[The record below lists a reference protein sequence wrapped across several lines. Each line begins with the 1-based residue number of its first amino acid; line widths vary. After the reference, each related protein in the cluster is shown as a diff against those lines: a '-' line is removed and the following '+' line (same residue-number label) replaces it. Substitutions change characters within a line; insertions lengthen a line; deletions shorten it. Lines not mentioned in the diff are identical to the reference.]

1 MKYAMRRVA
10 RRYALQVLYSM
21 DINPETEEASLD
33 AAVTEKDKL
42 KSTDLSFAES
52 LIQRVRDNL
61 PAIDEEIQKHLRK
74 WSLSQLNGVDR
85 NILRIA
91 AAELLFPGDE
101 KPEKGTIINE
111 AVIMAK
117 IFAGDTSYRFINGVL
132 NTIAEEHQL

>member
-33 AAVTEKDKL
+33 GAVTERDKL
-42 KSTDLSFAES
+42 KSADLSFAES

-61 PAIDEEIQKHLRK
+61 PAIDGEIQKHLRN
-74 WSLSQLNGVDR
+74 WSLPQLNGVDR
-85 NILRIA
+85 NILRIGT
-91 AAELLFPGDE
+91 AELLFPGEE

-132 NTIAEEHQL
+132 NTIAEEHHL

>member
-42 KSTDLSFAES
+42 KSADLSFAES
-52 LIQRVRDNL
+52 LIRRVRDNL